1 MKKIIRLI
9 ALLPVLFI
17 ISCGGSMKNADPKEV
32 MTEFFKKLSQKD
44 IEGAAKLATKDSK
57 ATLDMLKKGFDMAEK
72 MKGST
77 ETQEDPTEEFK
88 NVVIGEAKIDGDVA
102 TVPFKNTKKNAEF
115 DFPLKKEDGAWKVD
129 FSMATLMK
137 MGMEQAGKEGDMS
150 GDDSDTLQKKE
161 YNPEEVQKGLEM
173 ADSILKQMD
182 PEKIKELQESMKKLQ
197 GGAQ

>member
-1 MKKIIRLI
+1 MKKIISLI
-9 ALLPVLFI
+9 ALLPVLFLL
-17 ISCGGSMKNADPKEV
+17 SCGGGMNNAGPKEV
-32 MTEFFKKLSQKD
+32 MTEFFKKLSEKD

-72 MKGST
+72 MKSTT

-88 NVVIGEAKIDGDVA
+88 NVEIGEAKIDGDVA
-102 TVPFKNTKKNAEF
+102 TVPFKNIKKNASF
-115 DFPLKKEDGAWKVD
+115 DFPLKKEEGAWKVD

-137 MGMEQAGKEGDMS
+137 MGMEQAGKQGEIDDEGM
-150 GDDSDTLQKKE
+150 DTLQKN

-173 ADSILKQMD
+173 ADSILKQLD

>member
-1 MKKIIRLI
+1 MKKIILVI
-9 ALLPVLFI
+9 ALLPVLFFVG
-17 ISCGGSMKNADPKEV
+17 CGGSMKNADPKEV

-57 ATLDMLKKGFDMAEK
+57 ATLDMIKKGFDMAEK

-88 NVVIGEAKIDGDVA
+88 NVEIGEAKIDGDVA

-115 DFPLKKEDGAWKVD
+115 EFPLKKEDGAWKVD

-137 MGMEQAGKEGDMS
+137 MGMEQNSRQGQM
-150 GDDSDTLQKKE
+150 DDGTDTMEKKD
-161 YNPEEVQKGLEM
+161 YNPEDIQKGLEM
-173 ADSILKQMD
+173 ADTMLKQLD

>member
-1 MKKIIRLI
+1 MKKIILVI
-9 ALLPVLFI
+9 ALLPVLFFVG
-17 ISCGGSMKNADPKEV
+17 CGGSMKNADPKEV

-44 IEGAAKLATKDSK
+44 IDGAAKLATKDSK
-57 ATLDMLKKGFDMAEK
+57 ATLDMIKKGFDMAEK

-88 NVVIGEAKIDGDVA
+88 NVEIGEAKIDGDVA

-115 DFPLKKEDGAWKVD
+115 EFPLKKEDGAWKVD

-137 MGMEQAGKEGDMS
+137 MGMEQNSKQGQM
-150 GDDSDTLQKKE
+150 DDGTDTLEKKD
-161 YNPEEVQKGLEM
+161 YNPEDIQKGLEM
-173 ADSILKQMD
+173 ADTMLKQLD